1 MMSLQTPSTV
11 FESPHSKM
19 GKIIELAWGFSTVLG
34 ILLFLVEIMIIRCL
48 GFSYLIFCS
57 AGWSSILRMA
67 TMLLPLGL
75 PLVSSSPSSSSSLPS
90 PHTSTWR
97 FFPHFESLNNLS
109 SVGGA
114 QIRGV
119 RAQLERIGAV
129 EGPAGHW
136 GSRCPEWCWQPY
148 NLKDK
153 VECWGGSNF
162 QRGQFAI
169 FTAGG

>member
-97 FFPHFESLNNLS
+97 FFPHFESLNIFLQL
-109 SVGGA
+109 VGHKSE
-114 QIRGV
+114 V
-119 RAQLERIGAV
+119 YE
-129 EGPAGHW
+129 H
-136 GSRCPEWCWQPY
+136 
-148 NLKDK
+148 NLKELELLKDQLDIEDQD
-153 VECWGGSNF
+153 VQSGVGNH
-162 QRGQFAI
+162 I
-169 FTAGG
+169 I